1 MWYDKSMMT
10 FQRLR
15 AAFWALS
22 YKKTLLI
29 GVAVV
34 LLYSGFIGVLTP
46 WLGSMRINGLF
57 IFSLYFSAFSA
68 FANLLA
74 VGLNSKGLTGV
85 AIGLSTVS
93 GIMFMPYSLYL
104 ALHIVILIK
113 ALVQWPKDEHS
124 MSSFYEE

>member
-1 MWYDKSMMT
+1 MMT
-10 FQRLR
+10 IQRLWT
-15 AAFWALS
+15 AFRALS
-22 YKKTLLI
+22 YKKTLLM
-29 GVAVV
+29 GVVVV
-34 LLYSGFIGVLTP
+34 LLYSGFIGLLTP

-85 AIGLSTVS
+85 SIGLSAVS
-93 GIMFMPYSLYL
+93 GIMFMPYSGYL
-104 ALHIVILIK
+104 ILHVAVLLK
-113 ALVQWPKDEHS
+113 ALFQWPKDEHS

>member
-1 MWYDKSMMT
+1 MMN
-10 FQRLR
+10 FQRLW
-15 AAFWALS
+15 ATFWALS

-34 LLYSGFIGVLTP
+34 LLYSGFIGILTP
-46 WLGSMRINGLF
+46 WLGSMRITGLF

-93 GIMFMPYSLYL
+93 GIMFLPYSLYL
-104 ALHIVILIK
+104 VLHIAVLIK

>member
-1 MWYDKSMMT
+1 MT
-10 FQRLR
+10 STRR
-15 AAFWALS
+15 IWAAFWKLS
-22 YKKTLLI
+22 YKKTLLV

-34 LLYSGFIGVLTP
+34 LLYSGFIGLLTP
-46 WLGSMRINGLF
+46 WLGQMHINGLF

-85 AIGLSTVS
+85 AMGLSVVS
-93 GIMFMPYSLYL
+93 GLMFLPYSLYL
-104 ALHIVILIK
+104 VVHIVVLTK

-124 MSSFYEE
+124 MGSFYEG

>member
-1 MWYDKSMMT
+1 MCYDKAMMI
-10 FQRLR
+10 QRGWTQFLR
-15 AAFWALS
+15 LS

-29 GVAVV
+29 GVVV
-34 LLYSGFIGVLTP
+34 VVLYSGFIGILTP

-85 AIGLSTVS
+85 AMGLSAVS

-104 ALHIVILIK
+104 VLHIAVLIK